1 MSPQQ
6 SRVRWRYE
14 PSGSAIRTFP
24 DKERDTKGPGNRGGH
39 MARLRNIK
47 KARASWRTEKRTE
60 MWPGQRAGA
69 GGEDYG
75 QVFIINIQE
84 DGKLRQCFEQR
95 SDILSLVLK
104 RSLWL

>member
-1 MSPQQ
+1 
-6 SRVRWRYE
+6 
-14 PSGSAIRTFP
+14 
-24 DKERDTKGPGNRGGH
+24 
-39 MARLRNIK
+39 MARLRDIK
-47 KARASWRTEKRTE
+47 KARASCSTEKRTE